1 MKNPIAYAVWI
12 VAIMFATLILIAGF
26 KEGGANNNVF
36 LTVLYLF
43 FYVYSFSIIWYVLQ
57 SHIKLAND
65 NSNQTTSKSKI
76 VEVIDELTDEIL
88 SKSSY
93 WLLII
98 LFYYWAIRIT
108 LLAVG
113 WLIKGYWVEFN
124 TCDVLPLFCTY
135 QTQAVGFNK
144 IMSWIGY
151 SEFGFFLSVL
161 LLLLSWIT
169 SMNSKS
175 SLDW

>member
-1 MKNPIAYAVWI
+1 L
-12 VAIMFATLILIAGF
+12 FATLILIAGF
-26 KEGGANNNVF
+26 KEGGANNNFF
-36 LTVLYLF
+36 LTALYLF
-43 FYVYSFSIIWYVLQ
+43 FYVYSFSIFWNVLQ

-65 NSNQTTSKSKI
+65 NFNQTTSKSKI

-113 WLIKGYWVEFN
+113 WLKKGYWVEFN

-144 IMSWIGY
+144 IISWIGY
-151 SEFGFFLSVL
+151 NEFGFFLSVL
-161 LLLLSWIT
+161 LLLLSWIA
-169 SMNSKS
+169 SKNSKS